1 MEPSDLVQQT
11 LLEAYQKREQF
22 RGASEGERAAWL
34 RTILARNVA
43 DAMRAQGRLKRDASR
58 ERSLE
63 RELAESSARLGD
75 WLAAEGP
82 RPASLPSGTSR
93 PFDWPMRLSACRF
106 NQREALVLHYWQGFS
121 LAEVAAHLDRTT
133 SAVAGLL
140 KRGLKNLREQLGG
153 PGNTRWP
160 AAVPHDHPARARF
173 DEAEVCV
180 MIVPASPANADSAP
194 RDQRLDEALAE
205 YLLAAEAGRTPD
217 RREFLARHPD
227 LAGDLASFFNDEDC
241 VRRMAGSMNVP
252 SREALAPG
260 AVAAAHCAG
269 RAGSG
274 AASRRP
280 DRRLRAARGDRR
292 RRHGGHLQGPAEEP
306 GPRRGA
312 QDDPARGPPA
322 GDDAARRFR
331 IEAEAVARLDHP
343 SIVPIYEMGEH
354 RGSPFLCLKLIEGV
368 DLERHLDRLRPE
380 PSATARLMADVARAV
395 HYAHQRGILHRDLKP
410 SNILIDR
417 RGRPHVTDFGLA
429 RSLGV
434 DSRMTQTGQ
443 ILGTPSYMAP
453 EQVSGPRGE
462 VTTAADVY
470 GLGAVL
476 YTLLGGRPPFQAD
489 TVYETLRLVRE
500 QEPAPRA
507 CARRASIATWRRS
520 A

>member
-1 MEPSDLVQQT
+1 
-11 LLEAYQKREQF
+11 
-22 RGASEGERAAWL
+22 
-34 RTILARNVA
+34 
-43 DAMRAQGRLKRDASR
+43 
-58 ERSLE
+58 
-63 RELAESSARLGD
+63 
-75 WLAAEGP
+75 
-82 RPASLPSGTSR
+82 
-93 PFDWPMRLSACRF
+93 
-106 NQREALVLHYWQGFS
+106 
-121 LAEVAAHLDRTT
+121 
-133 SAVAGLL
+133 
-140 KRGLKNLREQLGG
+140 
-153 PGNTRWP
+153 
-160 AAVPHDHPARARF
+160 
-173 DEAEVCV
+173 
-180 MIVPASPANADSAP
+180 MIVPASRPDAESAP
-194 RDQRLDEALAE
+194 REQRLDEAVAE
-205 YLLAAEAGRTPD
+205 YLLAAEAGRPPD

-227 LAGDLASFFNDEDC
+227 LAGDLASFFDDEDC

-252 SREALAPG
+252 SRAALAHGATAEHAQAEPDQELRVGGRIGDFELLEEIAVGGMGVIFKARQRSLDRVVALKTIRPG
-260 AVAAAHCAG
+260 A
-269 RAGSG
+269 
-274 AASRRP
+274 
-280 DRRLRAARGDRR
+280 LR
-292 RRHGGHLQGPAEEP
+292 
-306 GPRRGA
+306 
-312 QDDPARGPPA
+312 A

-380 PSATARLMADVARAV
+380 PSTTARLMADVARAV

-429 RSLGV
+429 RSLGA

-500 QEPAPRA
+500 QEPAPLRPRSPGVDRDLEA
-507 CARRASIATWRRS
+507 ICLKCLEKDPRRRYASSWRPPPSRASRPSATTGRPARPCWPLGASGRRGSWPTRGPRTS
-520 A
+520 ATDWCGSPWPAASACWKKGIRPVPCPGTPRP